1 MSELNNLDLNLLKA
15 LHILLQ
21 EKNVSRAAERL
32 HLTQP
37 AVSSML
43 NRLRYH
49 FDDPLF
55 VRSSRGIVPTDRAL
69 ALAEPLKQIM
79 SQIQMLTQPTKFDPK
94 TLNTVIKIGATD
106 NGTRSIGIPFSLQ
119 LQSIAPN
126 VKTAFFAIQGR
137 DDLAMLL
144 EKGVLD
150 MAIIS
155 EKAALPNLHSR
166 LIYHE
171 RYVCAVRQNHPVLRE
186 VWDLDAF
193 CRLDFVLMSYFGG
206 AFLGATDKALA
217 QMGKTRNVM
226 MSVNNFLLIPD
237 ILKQSDYA
245 AVVPHHL
252 LKDNDGLAV
261 LEMPFWVEGYDKLL
275 VWHERHHQ
283 DPIQRWIRE
292 YLLQS
297 VVQAA

>member
-126 VKTAFFAIQGR
+126 VKTEARDGKFFVT
-137 DDLAMLL
+137 LL
-144 EKGVLD
+144 HCCPAKHP
-150 MAIIS
+150 I
-155 EKAALPNLHSR
+155 
-166 LIYHE
+166 LI
-171 RYVCAVRQNHPVLRE
+171 
-186 VWDLDAF
+186 
-193 CRLDFVLMSYFGG
+193 G
-206 AFLGATDKALA
+206 
-217 QMGKTRNVM
+217 
-226 MSVNNFLLIPD
+226 
-237 ILKQSDYA
+237 
-245 AVVPHHL
+245 
-252 LKDNDGLAV
+252 
-261 LEMPFWVEGYDKLL
+261 
-275 VWHERHHQ
+275 
-283 DPIQRWIRE
+283 
-292 YLLQS
+292 
-297 VVQAA
+297 